1 MPTNKTIVIVGGVA
15 GGMSCAARARRLD
28 ESATIIVLERGP
40 YVSFANCGLPYYVG
54 GEIEDRDAL
63 VLQTPQSLA
72 ASLNLDVRL
81 HHDVIGVDPKA
92 HTVTVATEGGEEQI
106 SYDAL
111 VLSPGA
117 APRRLPIDGLDSPR
131 ATYLRTVDEA
141 IALREKVASGLKR
154 AVVLG
159 AGFIGVEAAEQLRHA
174 GLEVTLVE
182 IADRVLF
189 PLEAELS
196 QLAREELV
204 SLGIDVATSTG
215 IDSVSNGEQADTVRL
230 SDGREIETDLL
241 VVSAG
246 VAPDTKVF
254 EEAGVACERGAILID
269 EHGRTNLDDVWAV
282 GDATAMVNP
291 LTGKPQVVAL
301 AGPANR
307 GGRLIAD
314 DILSP
319 EDARPL
325 PTPLGTA
332 VVRIGSLTAAMTGA
346 RKETLVAENIPHT
359 TIHTHPLNHVG
370 YFPGASSL
378 HLVTHIGA
386 DGEILGAAAIGKAG
400 VARRIDVLAT
410 AMRAGMTAPDL
421 IDLDLAYAPPY
432 GAAKDPVNMIGM
444 VAENLLTG
452 RIDLW
457 YAEDWETIKDDHLIL
472 DVRSEGEY
480 ASGHLPGSANIPH
493 TELRGRLDEVRELAA
508 GRPVRVLCGVG
519 VRSHIANRVLLQAG
533 FDTASLSGGWQT
545 VVATFGAMGKKGEL
559 A

>member
-1 MPTNKTIVIVGGVA
+1 MPSNMTLVIVGGVA

-28 ESATIIVLERGP
+28 ESANIIVLERGP
-40 YVSFANCGLPYYVG
+40 YVSFANCGLPYHVG
-54 GEIEDRDAL
+54 GEIESQDSL
-63 VLQTPQSLA
+63 VLQTPETLA

-81 HHDVIGVDPKA
+81 LHEVTGVDPQAK
-92 HTVTVATEGGEEQI
+92 TVTVATPSGAEEL

-117 APRRLPIDGLDSPR
+117 APRSLPIEGLNSPR
-131 ATYLRTVDEA
+131 ASYLRTVDEA
-141 IALREKVASGLKR
+141 IALREKVTSGAKR

-159 AGFIGVEAAEQLRHA
+159 AGFIGVEAAESLKHA

-196 QLAREELV
+196 QLAREELI

-215 IDSVSNGEQADTVRL
+215 IDSVAHGVEHDTVRL
-230 SDGREIETDLL
+230 SDGREVESDIL
-241 VVSAG
+241 VISAG
-246 VAPDTKVF
+246 VAPDTKIF
-254 EEAGVACERGAILID
+254 EEAGVACEHGAILID
-269 EHGRTNLDDVWAV
+269 EHGRTNLDSVWAV
-282 GDATAMVNP
+282 GDATAMVDP
-291 LTGKPQVVAL
+291 LTGEPKVVAL

-314 DILSP
+314 HIFSP
-319 EDARPL
+319 ENARPL
-325 PTPLGTA
+325 PAPLGTA

-346 RKETLVAENIPHT
+346 RKETLVAKDIAHH
-359 TIHTHPLNHVG
+359 TIHTHALNHVG
-370 YFPGASSL
+370 YFPGAQTI
-378 HLVTHIGA
+378 HLMVHIGT
-386 DGEILGAAAIGKAG
+386 DGAILGAAAIGKAG

-432 GAAKDPVNMIGM
+432 GAAKDPVNMVGM

-452 RIDLW
+452 RLDLW
-457 YAEDWETIKDDHLIL
+457 YAEDWSDIKDDHLIL
-472 DVRSEGEY
+472 DVRSRGEF

-493 TELRGRLDEVRELAA
+493 TELRERLDEVRELAD

-545 VVATFGAMGKKGEL
+545 VTASFGAAGRMDEL
-559 A
+559 E